1 MMRITKEQQSIL
13 DELVCERL
21 KDNPENNLLIQDF
34 ENEKGVLIVNY
45 LKQYGLKE
53 DSEGNTAFYIVKTK
67 TNEVL
72 MFFSLKCGELFDPL
86 FDEGEVE
93 ENYEEYL
100 LIIQALRNADIDP
113 EAQERA
119 IHKLE
124 NICRE
129 QGVPLHMVLNYILK
143 EAKTKAK
150 MLKMLSSD
158 KKAEGNENISR
169 VNKTYPGVELVHF
182 CTNEKAKDTWKKLGL
197 GHSMGEVIFWSKIVP
212 LFFEVQKIVGCEFA
226 FLFAADLS
234 EDRTLI
240 NYYNVSLK
248 FETDVHMGTNKP
260 VYDFAC
266 AFMCQR
272 LSELRKNKKAYFDDF
287 NINESDEII

>member
-1 MMRITKEQQSIL
+1 MRITTEQENIL

-21 KDNPENNLLIQDF
+21 SDNSENDALIQNF
-34 ENEKGVLIVNY
+34 KNEKGVLIVDY

-67 TNEVL
+67 NNDVL

-86 FDEGEVE
+86 FDEEEVAE
-93 ENYEEYL
+93 SYEEYI
-100 LIIQALRNADIDP
+100 LIIQALKNADID
-113 EAQERA
+113 EETQERA
-119 IHKLE
+119 INK
-124 NICRE
+124 IKAMSKA
-129 QGVPLHMVLNYILK
+129 QGMPLHKVLNHVLK
-143 EAKTKAK
+143 ETKTKSQK
-150 MLKMLSSD
+150 LKMLDND

-169 VNKTYPGVELVHF
+169 VSKTYPGVELVHF
-182 CTNEKAKDTWKKLGL
+182 CTNENAKAIWATFGMNRP
-197 GHSMGEVIFWSKIVP
+197 MGEVIFWRKIVP
-212 LFFEVQKIVGCEFA
+212 KFFEVQKIVGCEYA

-248 FETDVHMGTNKP
+248 FEMDVNVGTNKP

-266 AFMCQR
+266 AFMCQK
-272 LSELRKNKKAYFDDF
+272 LSSLKKNEKEYFDNF
-287 NINESDEII
+287 NIDSTDTIV